1 MLTCQVT
8 IETSRLSLNVLPSER
23 MNRHALIE
31 QLFKQGKKDKEI
43 AETLND
49 LGILSPR
56 GKQYYAE
63 LVSVTRAKMIK
74 REKRRNQDVI
84 TIRGIDHFFIV

>member
-23 MNRHALIE
+23 MNKHALIE
-31 QLFKQGKKDKEI
+31 QLFKQGQKDKEI

-84 TIRGIDHFFIV
+84 TIREIDHFFIV

>member
-23 MNRHALIE
+23 MNRHSLIE

-84 TIRGIDHFFIV
+84 TIEGIDHFFIV

>member
-23 MNRHALIE
+23 MIRHTLIE
-31 QLFKQGKKDKEI
+31 QLFNQGKKDKEI

-74 REKRRNQDVI
+74 REQRRNQDVI
-84 TIRGIDHFFIV
+84 TIKCIEHFFIV

>member
-1 MLTCQVT
+1 
-8 IETSRLSLNVLPSER
+8 
-23 MNRHALIE
+23 MNKHALIE
-31 QLFKQGKKDKEI
+31 QLFKQGQKDKEI

-84 TIRGIDHFFIV
+84 TIREIDHFFIV